1 MSGGGGSPKRARE
14 GSAAGALAEGG
25 ATKRAREGGAAGA
38 LADSLECALCLRLL
52 HRPVALPCGHAHC
65 RECTALALRA
75 ARRCPVCRAP
85 AYYADPA
92 AAPLC
97 VALDKVR
104 HLPSAQG
111 ILPRARRPVR
121 TIAC

>member
-92 AAPLC
+92 AAPVC

-104 HLPSAQG
+104 HLPPAQG
-111 ILPRARRPVR
+111 IPPRARRPAR
-121 TIAC
+121 SIAC